1 MKKKEEE
8 EKTKTKHTHTVV
20 HTSGMYTNEHQ
31 TQTHFTYTA
40 RHFCPNLLKVEE
52 VRSPRL

>member
-1 MKKKEEE
+1 MKKK
-8 EKTKTKHTHTVV
+8 KKKKQTHTVV

>member
-1 MKKKEEE
+1 MKKKK
-8 EKTKTKHTHTVV
+8 EKKKPHTREVV

-40 RHFCPNLLKVEE
+40 RHFCSNLLKVEE
-52 VRSPRL
+52 MRSPRL